1 MDLLYSRYSNPLE
14 LMSIY
19 IEQGRF
25 GEFVSNIIDMDR
37 KRKQEAEEKA
47 NDDRLWAAY
56 IRSMSNK
63 TFPEWKK
70 EIAQNANSEPVTL
83 GMTDEQVEDAK
94 AQAHDILKRFS
105 PS

>member
-25 GEFVSNIIDMDR
+25 GEFVKNIIDMDE
-37 KRKQEAEEKA
+37 KRKQEAEEKV

-56 IRSMSNK
+56 IRFSSDK
-63 TFPEWKK
+63 PFPEWKK
-70 EIAQNANSEPVTL
+70 EIAQNAHKKPETL
-83 GMTDEQVEDAK
+83 GMTDEQVEGAK

>member
-25 GEFVSNIIDMDR
+25 GEFVKNIIDMDI
-37 KRKQEAEEKA
+37 KRKKEADEKA

-56 IRSMSNK
+56 IRSVSNK
-63 TFPEWKK
+63 PFPEWKK
-70 EIAQNANSEPVTL
+70 EIVQNANKEPASL
-83 GMTDEQVEDAK
+83 GMTDAQVEDAK